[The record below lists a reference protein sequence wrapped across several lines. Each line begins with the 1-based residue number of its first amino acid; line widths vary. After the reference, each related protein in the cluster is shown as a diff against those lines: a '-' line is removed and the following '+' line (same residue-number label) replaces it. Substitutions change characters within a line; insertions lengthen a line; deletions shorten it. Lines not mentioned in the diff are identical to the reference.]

1 MPGEERMNKH
11 IDVISI
17 LWIVSGALGI
27 LIGLFIFWMFIGISY
42 IPDVDWEASQIL
54 KVVGVWAGGII
65 AFFSIPEIIAG
76 VGLIKR
82 KEWGRILALVVSFFN
97 LIWFPLGTALGV
109 YSIIILLNDE
119 SVGIFNPQIQKGKGS

>member
-1 MPGEERMNKH
+1 MNKH
-11 IDVISI
+11 IDVISV
-17 LWIVSGALGI
+17 LWIVSGSLGI
-27 LIGLFIFWMFIGISY
+27 LLGFFTFWLFYGISF
-42 IPDVDWEASQIL
+42 IPDMDWEATQIL
-54 KVVGVWAGGII
+54 RIVGIWGGAII

-119 SVGIFNPQIQKGKGS
+119 SVKIFNPKMK

>member
-1 MPGEERMNKH
+1 MNKH
-11 IDVISI
+11 ISVLSV
-17 LWIVSGALGI
+17 LWIVSGALGV
-27 LIGLFIFWMFIGISY
+27 LIGFLIFWLFFGIAFL
-42 IPDVDWEASQIL
+42 PDVDWEAAQIL
-54 KVVGVWAGGII
+54 RVVGAWMGGII

-109 YSIIILLNDE
+109 YSIIVLLNDE
-119 SVGIFNPQIQKGKGS
+119 SVKIFNPKMK

>member
-1 MPGEERMNKH
+1 MNKH
-11 IDVISI
+11 IDVISV

-27 LIGLFIFWMFIGISY
+27 LLGFFAFFLLFGISY
-42 IPDVDWEASQIL
+42 IPDMDWEASQIL
-54 KVVGVWAGGII
+54 KIVGAWGGGII
-65 AFFSIPEIIAG
+65 AFFSVPEIIAG
-76 VGLIKR
+76 IGLIKR

-119 SVGIFNPQIQKGKGS
+119 SVQIFNPQIQKRKES

>member
-1 MPGEERMNKH
+1 MNKH
-11 IDVISI
+11 IDVISV

-42 IPDVDWEASQIL
+42 IPDMDWEASQIL
-54 KVVGVWAGGII
+54 KIVGAWAGGII
-65 AFFSIPEIIAG
+65 AFLSIPEIIAG

-82 KEWGRILALVVSFFN
+82 KEWGRILALVVSFLN

-109 YSIIILLNDE
+109 YSIIVLLNDE
-119 SVGIFNPQIQKGKGS
+119 SIKIFNPQIQKGKES

>member
-1 MPGEERMNKH
+1 MMNKH
-11 IDVISI
+11 IDVISV

-27 LIGLFIFWMFIGISY
+27 LFGLLIFWMFIGISI
-42 IPDVDWEASQIL
+42 IPDLGWEVSQIL

-65 AFFSIPEIIAG
+65 VFFSIPEIIAG
-76 VGLIKR
+76 IGLIKR
-82 KEWGRILALVVSFFN
+82 QEWGRVLALVVSFLN

-119 SVGIFNPQIQKGKGS
+119 SVKIFNPQIQQGKGS

>member
-1 MPGEERMNKH
+1 MNKH
-11 IDVISI
+11 IDVVSV
-17 LWIVSGALGI
+17 LWIVSGSLGI
-27 LIGLFIFWMFIGISY
+27 LLGFFTFWLFYGISF
-42 IPDVDWEASQIL
+42 IPDMDWEATQIL
-54 KVVGVWAGGII
+54 RVVGIWGGAII

-109 YSIIILLNDE
+109 YSIIILLNYE
-119 SVGIFNPQIQKGKGS
+119 SVKIFNPKMK

>member
-1 MPGEERMNKH
+1 MNKH
-11 IDVISI
+11 IDVISV

-27 LIGLFIFWMFIGISY
+27 LIGLFTFWLFFGISY

-54 KVVGVWAGGII
+54 RIVGVWAGGII
-65 AFFSIPEIIAG
+65 SFFSIPEIIAG

-119 SVGIFNPQIQKGKGS
+119 SVKIFNPQIQQGKES

>member
-1 MPGEERMNKH
+1 MNKH
-11 IDVISI
+11 IDVISV

-27 LIGLFIFWMFIGISY
+27 LIGLFTFWLFFGISY
-42 IPDVDWEASQIL
+42 IPDMDWEASQIL
-54 KVVGVWAGGII
+54 RIVGVWAGGII

-82 KEWGRILALVVSFFN
+82 KEWGRILALVVSFLN

-119 SVGIFNPQIQKGKGS
+119 SVKIFNPQIPQGKES

>member
-1 MPGEERMNKH
+1 MNKH
-11 IDVISI
+11 IDVISV

-27 LIGLFIFWMFIGISY
+27 LFAFLIFWFFYGISF
-42 IPDVDWEASQIL
+42 IPDVDWQASQIL
-54 KVVGVWAGGII
+54 RVVGTWGSGII

-76 VGLIKR
+76 IGLIKR

-97 LIWFPLGTALGV
+97 LVWFPLGTALGV

-119 SVGIFNPQIQKGKGS
+119 SVKIFNPQAK

>member
-1 MPGEERMNKH
+1 MNKH
-11 IDVISI
+11 IDVISV
-17 LWIVSGALGI
+17 LWIVSGSLGI
-27 LIGLFIFWMFIGISY
+27 LLGFFTFWLFYGISF
-42 IPDVDWEASQIL
+42 IPDMDWEATQIL
-54 KVVGVWAGGII
+54 RVVGIWGGAII

-119 SVGIFNPQIQKGKGS
+119 SVKIFNPKMK

>member
-1 MPGEERMNKH
+1 MNKH
-11 IDVISI
+11 IDVVSV
-17 LWIVSGALGI
+17 LWIVSGSLGI
-27 LIGLFIFWMFIGISY
+27 LLGFFTFWLFYGISF
-42 IPDVDWEASQIL
+42 IPDIDWEATQIL
-54 KVVGVWAGGII
+54 RVVGIWGGAII

-119 SVGIFNPQIQKGKGS
+119 SVKIFNPKMK

>member
-1 MPGEERMNKH
+1 MNKH
-11 IDVISI
+11 IDVISV

-27 LIGLFIFWMFIGISY
+27 LIGLFTFWLFFGISY

-54 KVVGVWAGGII
+54 RIVGVWAGGII
-65 AFFSIPEIIAG
+65 SFFSIPEIIAG

-82 KEWGRILALVVSFFN
+82 KEWGRILALVVSFLN

-119 SVGIFNPQIQKGKGS
+119 SVKIFNPQIQQGKES

>member
-1 MPGEERMNKH
+1 MNKH
-11 IDVISI
+11 IDVISV

-27 LIGLFIFWMFIGISY
+27 LIGLFTFWLFFGISY

-54 KVVGVWAGGII
+54 RIVGVWAGGII

-82 KEWGRILALVVSFFN
+82 KEWGRILALVVSFLN

-119 SVGIFNPQIQKGKGS
+119 SVKIFNPQIPQGKES

>member
-1 MPGEERMNKH
+1 MNKH
-11 IDVISI
+11 IDVISV

-27 LIGLFIFWMFIGISY
+27 LIGIFTFWLFFGISY
-42 IPDVDWEASQIL
+42 IPDVDWQASQIL
-54 KVVGVWAGGII
+54 RVIGVWGGGII

-82 KEWGRILALVVSFFN
+82 KEWGRILALVVSFLN

-119 SVGIFNPQIQKGKGS
+119 SVKIFNPQIQQGKGS

>member
-1 MPGEERMNKH
+1 MNKH
-11 IDVISI
+11 IDVISV

-27 LIGLFIFWMFIGISY
+27 LFAFLFFWFFYGVSFIS
-42 IPDVDWEASQIL
+42 DVDWQASQIL
-54 KVVGVWAGGII
+54 RVVGTWGSGII

-97 LIWFPLGTALGV
+97 LVWFPLGTALGV

-119 SVGIFNPQIQKGKGS
+119 SVKIFNPQAK

>member
-1 MPGEERMNKH
+1 MKKH
-11 IDVISI
+11 IDVISV
-17 LWIVSGALGI
+17 LWIVSGSLGI
-27 LIGLFIFWMFIGISY
+27 LLGFFTFWLFYGISF
-42 IPDVDWEASQIL
+42 IPDMDWEATQIL
-54 KVVGVWAGGII
+54 RVVGIWGGAII
-65 AFFSIPEIIAG
+65 AFFSVPEIIAG

-119 SVGIFNPQIQKGKGS
+119 SVKIFNPKMK

>member
-1 MPGEERMNKH
+1 MSS
-11 IDVISI
+11 V

-27 LIGLFIFWMFIGISY
+27 LIGLFTFWLFFGISY

-54 KVVGVWAGGII
+54 RIVGVWAGGII

-119 SVGIFNPQIQKGKGS
+119 SVKIFNPQIQQGKES

>member
-1 MPGEERMNKH
+1 
-11 IDVISI
+11 
-17 LWIVSGALGI
+17 
-27 LIGLFIFWMFIGISY
+27 MFIGIS
-42 IPDVDWEASQIL
+42 ILPDMDWEASQIL

-82 KEWGRILALVVSFFN
+82 KEWARILALVVSFFN

-119 SVGIFNPQIQKGKGS
+119 SVQIFNPQIQQGKGS

>member
-1 MPGEERMNKH
+1 MNKH

-17 LWIVSGALGI
+17 LWIVSGSLGI
-27 LIGLFIFWMFIGISY
+27 LIGIFIFLMFFGIAY
-42 IPDVDWEASQIL
+42 IPDVDWQASQIL
-54 KVVGVWAGGII
+54 KVVGVWGGGII

-119 SVGIFNPQIQKGKGS
+119 SVKIFNPQIK

>member
-1 MPGEERMNKH
+1 MNKH
-11 IDVISI
+11 IDVISV

-27 LIGLFIFWMFIGISY
+27 LIGLFTFWLFFGISY

-54 KVVGVWAGGII
+54 RIVGVWAGGII

-119 SVGIFNPQIQKGKGS
+119 SVKIFNPQIQQGKES

>member
-1 MPGEERMNKH
+1 MYKH
-11 IDVISI
+11 IDVISV

-27 LIGLFIFWMFIGISY
+27 IIGLFTFWLFFGISY

-54 KVVGVWAGGII
+54 RIVGVWAGGII

-119 SVGIFNPQIQKGKGS
+119 SVKIFNPQIQQGKES

>member
-1 MPGEERMNKH
+1 MNKH
-11 IDVISI
+11 IDVISV

-27 LIGLFIFWMFIGISY
+27 LIGIFTFWLFFGISY

-54 KVVGVWAGGII
+54 RIVGVWAGGII

-119 SVGIFNPQIQKGKGS
+119 SVKIFNPQIQQGKES